1 MPRKSNKFIFPRF
14 DCLTT
19 VRAEAHR
26 NANLLEGFIPPSEI
40 SLFGEID
47 F

>member
-1 MPRKSNKFIFPRF
+1 MPLKSNKLVNPRF
-14 DCLTT
+14 DCLMT
-19 VRAEAHR
+19 VRAEAR
-26 NANLLEGFIPPSEI
+26 PNANLLKGFIPPSEI